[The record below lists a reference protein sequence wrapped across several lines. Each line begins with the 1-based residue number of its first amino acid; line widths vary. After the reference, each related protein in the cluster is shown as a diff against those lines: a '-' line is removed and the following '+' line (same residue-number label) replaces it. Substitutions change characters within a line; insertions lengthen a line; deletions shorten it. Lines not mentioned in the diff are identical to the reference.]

1 MSLNLASF
9 PYPINNILDPD
20 PMAINVRTFASYK
33 VKKEIQDNC
42 NLRVMRAY
50 SLYADSPSLSYPNK
64 ICPKLED
71 NCCGPN
77 DIETIEK
84 LWRKT
89 SSRIQKYQSLF
100 LLMVKYILTQFQ
112 DWQRLATNILKV
124 SKQYRRE
131 RTKADNAGQ
140 DFVWSYKSMK
150 ILINS
155 DIIELSELIANQAL
169 SAVQIRIMYD
179 DFNQAAEFMVNVRR
193 HFYCMVCSVRGQEA
207 LQRSGNILRQFWSSV
222 LYDQEAC
229 PMFALHHLLYFH
241 SYIKFF
247 KRLQRFIEFLPY
259 FIVIQDVRR
268 ARVLRTRVLETELEY
283 PSMAQLNMRRRRG
296 RRVRVLGGDREE
308 TENRAQEMLKPEKPP
323 NPNGFDIQRVSSE
336 QVSQQQNGKEKG
348 SSQT

>member
-1 MSLNLASF
+1 
-9 PYPINNILDPD
+9 
-20 PMAINVRTFASYK
+20 MAINVRTFASYK

-77 DIETIEK
+77 DMATIEK

-124 SKQYRRE
+124 SKQYQRE
-131 RTKADNAGQ
+131 RVKAEKVGQ

-150 ILINS
+150 ILINE
-155 DIIELSELIANQAL
+155 DILELSELIASQAL

-193 HFYCMVCSVRGQEA
+193 HFYCMLCSVGGQEA
-207 LQRSGNILRQFWSSV
+207 LQRSGNMLRQFWSSV
-222 LYDQEAC
+222 LYDEEAC

-247 KRLQRFIEFLPY
+247 KRLQRFIEYLPY
-259 FIVIQDVRR
+259 FIVIEEGGGVRMMR
-268 ARVLRTRVLETELEY
+268 RRVLEEGVDNLSKSE
-283 PSMAQLNMRRRRG
+283 MRMRMRRG
-296 RRVRVLGGDREE
+296 RRVRVLGGEREE
-308 TENRAQEMLKPEKPP
+308 AENRAQEMLRPERPP
-323 NPNGFDIQRVSSE
+323 NPNGFDIQRVNSE
-336 QVSQQQNGKEKG
+336 QMGQGQNVSGKGG
-348 SSQT
+348 SER